1 MDILQ
6 SVFPVFLVVVLGVVL
21 RRYRFLDERFIAA
34 ANDLVYY
41 LLLPMLLFYE
51 VGTTNFLE
59 SFSGSL
65 VIGAY
70 ATTLAVF
77 LLAFSLSRLLGIG
90 PAETGAFVQ
99 GSFRAN
105 LAYMGLPVVFNAL
118 GQAGL
123 SRAGIFL
130 GFVVPVIN
138 GLSVIALM
146 IPHGAEKEE
155 GIAATG
161 WRILRQ
167 VAANPLI
174 LGCVSGIAWS
184 LLKLPFPLMVKRT
197 LFLLTPATL
206 PLSLLCLGGSFS
218 FQRARRGFSLAA
230 LAASLKVIVATA
242 LAIAIYRWM
251 GVSGEDL
258 RIGVIMLGCPTGVI
272 TYVLAS
278 QLRGDADL
286 AGTIIIVSTVASAF
300 TITGWLF
307 LLRAMGW

>member
-1 MDILQ
+1 LDIVQ
-6 SVFPVFLVVVLGVVL
+6 SVIPVFLILALGVAL
-21 RRYRFLDERFIAA
+21 RRYRFLGESFIDA
-34 ANDLVYY
+34 ANNLVYY
-41 LLLPMLLFYE
+41 LLLPLLLFYE
-51 VGTTNFLE
+51 VGTTNFLN

-70 ATTLAVF
+70 AASFAVF
-77 LLAFSLSRLLGIG
+77 LLAFALSRLLGIG
-90 PAETGAFVQ
+90 PGETGAFVQ
-99 GSFRAN
+99 GSMRAN

-138 GLSVIALM
+138 ALSVIALM
-146 IPHGAEKEE
+146 VPHGAGKEE

-167 VAANPLI
+167 VASNPLI
-174 LGCVSGIAWS
+174 LGCMAGIAWS
-184 LLKLPFPLMVKRT
+184 LLKLPFPLLIRRT

-206 PLSLLCLGGSFS
+206 PLALLCLGGSFS
-218 FQRARRGFSLAA
+218 FERARKGFRLAA
-230 LAASLKVIVATA
+230 LAAFLKVIVVTGLA
-242 LAIAIYRWM
+242 LAIYRWM
-251 GVSGEDL
+251 GVSGTDL

-272 TYVLAS
+272 TYILAT
-278 QLRGDADL
+278 QLQGDADL
-286 AGTIIIVSTVASAF
+286 AGTIVIVSTVASAF
-300 TITGWLF
+300 TMTGWLF